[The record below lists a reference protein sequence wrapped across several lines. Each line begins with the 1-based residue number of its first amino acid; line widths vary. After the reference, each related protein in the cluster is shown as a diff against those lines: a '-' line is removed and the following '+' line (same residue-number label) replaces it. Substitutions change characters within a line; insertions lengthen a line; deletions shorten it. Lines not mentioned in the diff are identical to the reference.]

1 MKKILALVLA
11 AAMLLSA
18 TVLFSSCQKEDNVL
32 VMATNATFPPYEY
45 IGEGGQFVGID
56 VEIAQAIAE
65 KLGMTLEIK
74 DVDFGS
80 ILGGVETGKY
90 DMGMAGLTVT
100 PDRLKSVNFTTPYAK
115 GVQVVI
121 VKADSGITSID
132 DLAGK
137 KIGVQQDT
145 TGDIYASMS
154 VKDGGFGEEN
164 VTRYKSGNDAVLAL
178 TSGKVQAVIIDKDPA
193 NSYVKAN
200 EGLTILESAYADE
213 DYAIAIAKNNTELLQ
228 KVNKALEELIAD
240 GTVAGIVNK
249 YIPAEG

>member
-1 MKKILALVLA
+1 
-11 AAMLLSA
+11 
-18 TVLFSSCQKEDNVL
+18 
-32 VMATNATFPPYEY
+32 MATNATFPPYEY

-80 ILGGVETGKY
+80 ILGGVESGKY

-154 VKDGGFGEEN
+154 VEEGGFGEEN

-240 GTVAGIVNK
+240 GTVASIVNK

>member
-80 ILGGVETGKY
+80 ILGGVESGKY

-121 VKADSGITSID
+121 VKADSGITSIA

-145 TGDIYASMS
+145 TGHIYASMS
-154 VKDGGFGEEN
+154 VEEGGFGEEN

-240 GTVAGIVNK
+240 GTVASIVNK